1 MKLLLPHLVRCLGFR
16 LGVHPAYEDFLA
28 YRDGEWGG
36 FARSC
41 LRAHLAGCSS
51 CQRVA
56 KTLDEDLQN
65 LDRIDTSLYSH
76 DLFNIPKGVQKLR
89 RAIRRWETEVGGIAH
104 ALGSARASRELVL
117 RRLVTEF
124 DFYLGDRAGAAF
136 QARLTSAEGRHQNP
150 LVEAD
155 SILRDFLGPGASS
168 AVTQRIVHLQNTMD
182 RRVHDSH
189 LA

>member
-1 MKLLLPHLVRCLGFR
+1 MKLHLPHLVRCLGFR

-28 YRDGEWGG
+28 YGDGEWGG

-41 LRAHLAGCSS
+41 LRLHLARCSS

-56 KTLDEDLQN
+56 KTLDEDLKTVHC
-65 LDRIDTSLYSH
+65 IDTSLHSS

-89 RAIRRWETEVGGIAH
+89 RAIRRWETEVGGIADT
-104 ALGSARASRELVL
+104 LGSARASRELVL

-136 QARLTSAEGRHQNP
+136 KARLTAQMVGTRSPGEAE
-150 LVEAD
+150 

-182 RRVHDSH
+182 RRHGSH